1 MIELRLEG
9 DIYLNGKISKD
20 GKRRPKMIGNDKVL
34 HFLAGLSIAALL
46 GVFLPARWPCLA
58 QSLRG
63 AKELKDLKTH
73 KPEVLDLL
81 ATAAGGLIAIC
92 L

>member
-1 MIELRLEG
+1 MQKL
-9 DIYLNGKISKD
+9 
-20 GKRRPKMIGNDKVL
+20 GNDKVL
-34 HFLAGLSIAALL
+34 HFLAGLSIVALL
-46 GVFLPARWPCLA
+46 GVFLPAPLA
-58 QSLRG
+58 

>member
-1 MIELRLEG
+1 
-9 DIYLNGKISKD
+9 
-20 GKRRPKMIGNDKVL
+20 MIGNDKVL

-46 GVFLPARWPCLA
+46 GVFLPAPLA
-58 QSLRG
+58 FLG
-63 AKELKDLKTH
+63 AVLAGAAKELKDLKTH

>member
-1 MIELRLEG
+1 MVG
-9 DIYLNGKISKD
+9 H
-20 GKRRPKMIGNDKVL
+20 DKVL

-46 GVFLPARWPCLA
+46 GVFLPAPLA
-58 QSLRG
+58 LLG
-63 AKELKDLKTH
+63 AILAGAAKELKDLKTH
-73 KPEVLDLL
+73 KPEILDLL

>member
-1 MIELRLEG
+1 MVG
-9 DIYLNGKISKD
+9 H
-20 GKRRPKMIGNDKVL
+20 DKVL

-46 GVFLPARWPCLA
+46 GVVLPAPLA
-58 QSLRG
+58 LLG
-63 AKELKDLKTH
+63 AILAGAAKELKDRKTH